1 MPVLWGA
8 LDESGRPHE
17 GEGVITVISVIVSS
31 THAHDGQD
39 AAGGRGS
46 LVGVEELDS
55 ARVRGERDQEEPNK
69 ERLVVHVGGGGGL
82 GRAGVAVLEK
92 KKRRK
97 LSLLGRRGTRS
108 LRSQLVPGDA
118 VSTKTGDFGPERLR
132 IINTKIMRY
141 ITHIYKDLLRYILGG
156 VGWGVRGRCVTT

>member
-55 ARVRGERDQEEPNK
+55 ARVRGERDQEVPNK
-69 ERLVVHVGGGGGL
+69 EMLVVHVGGGWGL
-82 GRAGVAVLEK
+82 GRAGGVGGAGVVVLEK
-92 KKRRK
+92 KKKEEAK
-97 LSLLGRRGTRS
+97 LTR
-108 LRSQLVPGDA
+108 
-118 VSTKTGDFGPERLR
+118 
-132 IINTKIMRY
+132 
-141 ITHIYKDLLRYILGG
+141 
-156 VGWGVRGRCVTT
+156 